1 MEEELSM
8 DNILSADEIEGL
20 FEDQEIQDTQP
31 EENEENTDEN
41 QEKNNEET
49 EETTEVTTENT
60 SEKPEGVGSED
71 NIEEQEDTTSNKGGS
86 SPKNNFYS
94 SIAKAFAEE
103 GIFPDLD
110 DESASKIK
118 TPEEFRD
125 LIEDRIKSEL
135 DERQKRVDE
144 ALNAGVEPSDIRKYE
159 NNISYL
165 DSIKD
170 ETITSENE
178 EGEKLRKQLIYQ
190 DFVNRGYSQE
200 RATREVKKSFDAGTD
215 IEDAKE
221 ALKSNLEF
229 FQGQYDNLIEEAKAE
244 EEKEIKQRKEQA
256 EKLKKSILED
266 KEVFGELSID
276 KKTRQKIF
284 DNISKPI
291 YKDPN
296 TGQIF
301 TALQKYEMENRTDF
315 LKNVSLVFTLTDG
328 FKNLDG
334 LIKGKVKKEVK
345 KGIRELEN
353 VLNNTARTSDGNLRF
368 VSNVE
373 DDPESFIGQGWTLD
387 V

>member
-41 QEKNNEET
+41 QENNNKET

-159 NNISYL
+159 NTISYL

-229 FQGQYDNLIEEAKAE
+229 FQGQYDNLIQEAKAE

-284 DNISKPI
+284 DNISKPV